1 MLEALQYPYSLA
13 ALIALVL
20 LFWRP
25 AAGLI
30 FLVAIF
36 PVDPFSPRLPVPGM
50 NTETILL
57 GVAFAM
63 TVLRFGARLPPLRY
77 SGPVIAFIVVMGMG
91 LVLSIP
97 WAIKY
102 TAMDGEPAVWFIF
115 KSWKSMSFSAL
126 FFFASYWWL
135 GRPEDRA
142 RMLEAISFGVWI
154 SAVAGV
160 ADFVFGL
167 TDIGALGRATG
178 LQGDPNAMAEAVGS
192 MMFVS
197 LHLAVYGLELPL
209 WRRLF
214 HGSAY
219 ALSFVAL
226 VLSLSRGNWLALV
239 FAHAVYFLLVNRT
252 LFFATVVAVAMLATV
267 AFPLL
272 PEVVRG
278 RILSTVQTSN
288 TVYGLQGA
296 AGLETSAAMR
306 VVFTKIGYDMWLE
319 SPLWGQGLSSFTFRA
334 PELGARYG
342 LFQTKDAHNILVKLA
357 AENGVIGLA
366 AFMWLVWAVFRCG
379 RRLWRADSRE
389 YQLGAVLL
397 AAGTHALL
405 ASLSTDSFL
414 YAKQISAYFWVLY
427 ALCARAYV
435 ERFSVAE
442 ARAPQP
448 VAGARWRR
456 FSHSTPAAAS
466 QS

>member
-1 MLEALQYPYSLA
+1 MLDNLQYPYSIA

-25 AAGLI
+25 VAGLT

-77 SGPVIAFIVVMGMG
+77 SGPVVAFIGVMALG
-91 LVLSIP
+91 LLVSVP
-97 WAIKY
+97 WALKVAQQ
-102 TAMDGEPAVWFIF
+102 TDEPAIWFIF
-115 KSWKSMSFSAL
+115 KSWKSISFSAL
-126 FFFASYWWL
+126 FFFATYWWL
-135 GRPEDRA
+135 RRPADR
-142 RMLEAISFGVWI
+142 RNMLEAISFGVWI
-154 SAVAGV
+154 SAAVGL
-160 ADFVFGL
+160 ADFVLGL

-197 LHLAVYGLELPL
+197 LHLALYARELPI

-214 HGSAY
+214 HGMSYGLAFF
-219 ALSFVAL
+219 AVVF
-226 VLSLSRGNWLALV
+226 SLSRGNWVALV
-239 FAHAVYFLLVNRT
+239 FAHAVYFLLVNRAL
-252 LFFATVVAVAMLATV
+252 LFAMVVSVVLAATV
-267 AFPLL
+267 AFPFL
-272 PEVVRG
+272 PEVVRERVLVTG
-278 RILSTVQTSN
+278 RTSN
-288 TVYGLQGA
+288 TVYSVQGA
-296 AGLETSAAMR
+296 YGLETSAAMR

-319 SPLWGQGLSSFTFRA
+319 SPLWGQGLDSFQFRA
-334 PELGARYG
+334 PEMGARYG
-342 LFQTKDAHNILVKLA
+342 FFQAKDAHNIVVKLA
-357 AENGVIGLA
+357 AENGLIGLA
-366 AFMWLVWAVFRCG
+366 SFAWLAWAVFRCG
-379 RRLWRADSRE
+379 RRLWRSDSPE

-397 AAGTHALL
+397 AGGAHVMV

-427 ALCARAYV
+427 ALCARGYV

-442 ARAPQP
+442 APAAQP
-448 VAGARWRR
+448 VAGPRWRR

-466 QS
+466 QP